1 MTAGQ
6 HQPAKPTAT
15 VRRGAKSTATIR
27 RRAKSSATDPRRE
40 ALWWEASLFAAVAAT
55 GIGLAGAKLGDPL
68 GVDEAWTAG
77 QYVLESLWTAFAK
90 YDEPNNHVLHTL
102 LAWGAHR
109 TVGPSVVALRLP
121 AFLSWCLLLPAVWW
135 FVRQEAGWLAAAFA
149 TTFTATSRYLLEYGS
164 SARGYTQLLLLFV
177 LVLLAGRSLVRAPRD
192 HKRWALWALVV
203 ALGIFTIPVMAFPA
217 AIVVAWMLLARRRQR
232 GIRETVSFAIR
243 TAAWSA
249 AAAAVGLALYLPAM
263 ASQGAGAFFSN
274 EFVET
279 VPQAP
284 MLYLQRHLWPRWH
297 LSIPTWGQAVLLV
310 LAVVGAVAARAS
322 PGEEDSARPARP
334 GGRWLAGRHWLAG
347 WRRRLKSPAQS
358 VRLGGP
364 ARPVRPGG
372 RFLLAVVAGSAAVL
386 LVWPVVLSA
395 RAGIWLLLSLLI
407 VAGTGAAAVVD
418 NVLGGVG
425 ERAGRAVR
433 SAVVLLF
440 LGVFAWLST
449 APLPRG
455 VFAQWDPMRFP
466 ETAAMVEAMAE
477 DVQPGDCI
485 AAPMNADIGFSY
497 INALAVRT
505 YFKAAG
511 VDVSKNYEALA
522 ARKTRTPAY
531 FKAAARHDRLRR
543 PTSCSPF
550 AATSLDWVTSPVSD
564 AQPAAPS
571 PVSDVQ
577 PAAPSLVGASRHRL
591 FVLDA
596 GFRRRERNRVG
607 DREVHVW
614 LAENRLG
621 FEVAADFSGGRVY
634 RLDDWT
640 P

>member
-1 MTAGQ
+1 M
-6 HQPAKPTAT
+6 
-15 VRRGAKSTATIR
+15 R
-27 RRAKSSATDPRRE
+27 RRAKSTATDPRRE

-55 GIGLAGAKLGDPL
+55 GIGLAGVKLGDPL

-77 QYVLESLWTAFAK
+77 QYVLEPLWTAVAK

-121 AFLSWCLLLPAVWW
+121 AFLAWCLLLPAVWW

-164 SARGYTQLLLLFV
+164 SARGYAQLLLLFV
-177 LVLLAGRSLVRAPRD
+177 LALLAGRSLVRAPRD
-192 HKRWALWALVV
+192 NRRWALWALVV
-203 ALGIFTIPVMAFPA
+203 ALGIFTVPVMAFPV
-217 AIVVAWMLLARRRQR
+217 AIVVAWMLLARRQLR
-232 GIRETVSFAIR
+232 GVRGTVSFAIR

-249 AAAAVGLALYLPAM
+249 AGVAVGLSLYLPAM
-263 ASQGAGAFFSN
+263 ASQGAPALFSN

-297 LSIPTWGQAVLLV
+297 LSIPAWGQAVLLA
-310 LAVVGAVAARAS
+310 LAAVGAVAARAS
-322 PGEEDSARPARP
+322 PGEEGS
-334 GGRWLAGRHWLAG
+334 
-347 WRRRLKSPAQS
+347 AQS

-364 ARPVRPGG
+364 ARPARPGG

-386 LVWPVVLSA
+386 LAWPVVLSA

-418 NVLGGVG
+418 NMLGGAG

-433 SAVVLLF
+433 CAVVLLF
-440 LGVFAWLST
+440 LSVFAWLST

-466 ETAAMVEAMAE
+466 ETGAMVEAVAE
-477 DVQPGDCI
+477 DAQPGDCI
-485 AAPMNADIGFSY
+485 AVPMNADIGFSY

-505 YFKAAG
+505 HFKAVG

-543 PTSCSPF
+543 PTNCLPF
-550 AATSLDWVTSPVSD
+550 AATSLDWVTSPVSGAQPAVPSLVSSTQPAGPSPVSD

-571 PVSDVQ
+571 R
-577 PAAPSLVGASRHRL
+577 AGASSQRL

-596 GFRRRERNRVG
+596 GFRKRERNRVG
-607 DREVHVW
+607 DKEVHVW
-614 LAENRLG
+614 LEESRLG

>member
-1 MTAGQ
+1 M
-6 HQPAKPTAT
+6 
-15 VRRGAKSTATIR
+15 
-27 RRAKSSATDPRRE
+27 
-40 ALWWEASLFAAVAAT
+40 
-55 GIGLAGAKLGDPL
+55 

-149 TTFTATSRYLLEYGS
+149 TTFTATSRYLVEYGS

-177 LVLLAGRSLVRAPRD
+177 LALLAGRSLVRAPHD
-192 HKRWALWALVV
+192 NKRWALWALVV

-217 AIVVAWMLLARRRQR
+217 AIVVVWMLLARRQQQGVR
-232 GIRETVSFAIR
+232 GTVSFAIR

-249 AAAAVGLALYLPAM
+249 AAVAVGLSLYLPAM

-297 LSIPTWGQAVLLV
+297 LSIPTWGQAVLLTF
-310 LAVVGAVAARAS
+310 AVVGAVVARPS
-322 PGEEDSARPARP
+322 PGEEGS
-334 GGRWLAGRHWLAG
+334 
-347 WRRRLKSPAQS
+347 AQS

-364 ARPVRPGG
+364 ARSARPGG
-372 RFLLAVVAGSAAVL
+372 RFVLAVVAGSAAVL

-407 VAGTGAAAVVD
+407 VAGTGAAVVVD

-425 ERAGRAVR
+425 ERAGRAAR
-433 SAVVLLF
+433 CAMVLLF

-477 DVQPGDCI
+477 DAQPGDCI

-511 VDVSKNYEALA
+511 VHVSKNYEALA
-522 ARKTRTPAY
+522 ARKTRTLAY

-543 PTSCSPF
+543 PTSCLPF
-550 AATSLDWVTSPVSD
+550 AAPSLDWVTSPVSD
-564 AQPAAPS
+564 AQRVVPS
-571 PVSDVQ
+571 PMPGAQ
-577 PAAPSLVGASRHRL
+577 PAAPSLVSRAPPAAPSLLGASSRRL

-614 LAENRLG
+614 LEESRIG

-634 RLDDWT
+634 RIDDWT

>member
-1 MTAGQ
+1 MTASQ
-6 HQPAKPTAT
+6 RQPAKPSAT

-27 RRAKSSATDPRRE
+27 RRAKSSATNPRRE
-40 ALWWEASLFAAVAAT
+40 ALWWEASLFVAVAAT

-149 TTFTATSRYLLEYGS
+149 TTFTATSRYLVEYGS

-177 LVLLAGRSLVRAPRD
+177 LALLAGRSLVRAPRD
-192 HKRWALWALVV
+192 NGRWALWALVV
-203 ALGIFTIPVMAFPA
+203 ALGIFTLPVMAFPA
-217 AIVVAWMLLARRRQR
+217 AIVVVWMLLARRQQR
-232 GIRETVSFAIR
+232 GVRGTVSFAIR

-249 AAAAVGLALYLPAM
+249 AAVAVGLGLYLPAM
-263 ASQGAGAFFSN
+263 ALQGAEAFFGN

-297 LSIPTWGQAVLLV
+297 LSIPVWGQAVLLV
-310 LAVVGAVAARAS
+310 LAAVGAVAARAS
-322 PGEEDSARPARP
+322 PGDESPARP
-334 GGRWLAGRHWLAG
+334 
-347 WRRRLKSPAQS
+347 

-364 ARPVRPGG
+364 ARSARPGG
-372 RFLLAVVAGSAAVL
+372 RLLLAVVAGSAAVL
-386 LVWPVVLSA
+386 LAWPVVLSA

-425 ERAGRAVR
+425 ERAGRAAR
-433 SAVVLLF
+433 CAMVLLF

-511 VDVSKNYEALA
+511 IDVSKNYEALA

-543 PTSCSPF
+543 PTSCLPF
-550 AATSLDWVTSPVSD
+550 AATSLDWVTSPVSGG
-564 AQPAAPS
+564 QPAAS
-571 PVSDVQ
+571 
-577 PAAPSLVGASRHRL
+577 SLVGASSHRL

>member
-6 HQPAKPTAT
+6 RQPAKPSAT

-40 ALWWEASLFAAVAAT
+40 ALWWEASLFVAVAAT

-149 TTFTATSRYLLEYGS
+149 TTFTATSRYLVEYGS

-177 LVLLAGRSLVRAPRD
+177 LALLAGRSLVRAPRD

-203 ALGIFTIPVMAFPA
+203 ALGIFTLPVMAFPA
-217 AIVVAWMLLARRRQR
+217 AIVVAWMLLARRQQR
-232 GIRETVSFAIR
+232 GVRGTVSFAIR

-263 ASQGAGAFFSN
+263 ASQGAGAFFGN

-297 LSIPTWGQAVLLV
+297 LSIPTWGQAVLLA

-322 PGEEDSARPARP
+322 PGDESPARP
-334 GGRWLAGRHWLAG
+334 
-347 WRRRLKSPAQS
+347 

-372 RFLLAVVAGSAAVL
+372 RFLLAVVAGSTAVL
-386 LVWPVVLSA
+386 LAWPVVLSA

-425 ERAGRAVR
+425 ERAGRAAR

-511 VDVSKNYEALA
+511 IDVSKNYEALA

-577 PAAPSLVGASRHRL
+577 PAAPSLVGASSHRL

-607 DREVHVW
+607 DMEVHVW

>member
-1 MTAGQ
+1 MTASQ
-6 HQPAKPTAT
+6 RQPAKPSAT
-15 VRRGAKSTATIR
+15 VRRGAKSSETVR
-27 RRAKSSATDPRRE
+27 WQAKSSATNPCRE
-40 ALWWEASLFAAVAAT
+40 ALWWEASLFVAVAAT

-177 LVLLAGRSLVRAPRD
+177 LALLAGRSLVRAPRD

-217 AIVVAWMLLARRRQR
+217 AIVVVWMLLARRQQQGVR
-232 GIRETVSFAIR
+232 GTVSFAIR

-249 AAAAVGLALYLPAM
+249 AAVAVGLGLYLPAM
-263 ASQGAGAFFSN
+263 ALQGAEAFFGN

-297 LSIPTWGQAVLLV
+297 LSIPVWGQAVLLA
-310 LAVVGAVAARAS
+310 LAAVGAVAARAS
-322 PGEEDSARPARP
+322 PGEEGS
-334 GGRWLAGRHWLAG
+334 
-347 WRRRLKSPAQS
+347 AQS
-358 VRLGGP
+358 ARLGGP
-364 ARPVRPGG
+364 ARSVRPGG
-372 RFLLAVVAGSAAVL
+372 RLLLAVVAGSAAVL

-407 VAGTGAAAVVD
+407 VAGTGAAAIVD

-511 VDVSKNYEALA
+511 IDVSKNYEALA

-577 PAAPSLVGASRHRL
+577 PAASSLVGASIHRL